1 MKKLTLS
8 IGLLA
13 GILTSNAQD
22 TLKFVIETKDSYEFE
37 ACDQVL
43 YLHLNDKKN
52 RLRKVFL
59 TYPDGETY
67 VHILD
72 SKDDYYTFDKNIKV
86 IVGKPKFICKL

>member
-8 IGLLA
+8 VGLLA

-37 ACDQVL
+37 ACDRVL

-52 RLRKVFL
+52 RIRKVL
-59 TYPDGETY
+59 LLYPDGKMY
-67 VHILD
+67 KHILD
-72 SKDDYYTFDKNIKV
+72 SKDDYYFFDKNVKV